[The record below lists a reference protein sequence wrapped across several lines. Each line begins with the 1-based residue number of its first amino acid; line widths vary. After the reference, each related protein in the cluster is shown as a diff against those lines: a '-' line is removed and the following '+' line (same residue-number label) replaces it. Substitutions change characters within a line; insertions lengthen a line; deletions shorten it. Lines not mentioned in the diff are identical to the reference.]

1 MEKSFVYFDRI
12 LVKLAQSYG
21 KDFTLEEL
29 AALLMPTYNILKTF
43 SENITA
49 QRENQAK
56 ILNALILLDYQGY
69 IILNPA
75 TDESSITIK
84 GLIKINNRVFC
95 N

>member
-12 LVKLAQSYG
+12 LNKLAQSYP

-29 AALLMPTYNILKTF
+29 ATLLIPTYTILKTF
-43 SENITA
+43 TQNIAA

-56 ILNALILLDYQGY
+56 LLDALILLDDQGY
-69 IILNPA
+69 IVLNPL
-75 TDESSITIK
+75 TEKSSITIK
-84 GLIKINNRVFC
+84 GLIKINSRILC

>member
-12 LVKLAQSYG
+12 LSKLAQNYA

-29 AALLMPTYNILKTF
+29 AALVIPSYNISKTF
-43 SENITA
+43 TQNIAA

-56 ILNALILLDYQGY
+56 ILDVLILLDHQGY
-69 IILNPA
+69 IILNPT
-75 TDESSITIK
+75 TDKSSITIK
-84 GLIKINNRVFC
+84 GLIKINSMVLC

>member
-12 LVKLAQSYG
+12 LNKLAQSYP

-29 AALLMPTYNILKTF
+29 ATLLIPTYTILKTF
-43 SENITA
+43 TQNIAA

-56 ILNALILLDYQGY
+56 LLDALILLDYQGY
-69 IILNPA
+69 IVLNPL
-75 TDESSITIK
+75 TEKSSITIK
-84 GLIKINNRVFC
+84 GLIKINSRILC